1 MLKSIAFTWTLQK
14 LGCLMSQM
22 KHSAL
27 ISPDDEAYAVSDILV
42 STFRGHSRDKELVQ
56 QWKLFLS
63 AWFSAFLLSFP
74 IKRKFLGS
82 YKSLFPIRTLF
93 GLSLS
98 FYFLKFSWD
107 SVCPCSHKQHKM
119 KQFIS
124 ANYSL
129 SFIDPFLSLCHGQV
143 QVYML
148 DS

>member
-1 MLKSIAFTWTLQK
+1 MLKSIASSWTLRK
-14 LGCLMSQM
+14 LGCHMSQM
-22 KHSAL
+22 KLSAL
-27 ISPDDEAYAVSDILV
+27 ISPADEAYAVSDVLV
-42 STFRGHSRDKELVQ
+42 RTFRGHTSDKELVQ
-56 QWKLFLS
+56 QWKFFLL
-63 AWFSAFLLSFP
+63 AWFSAFLLPFP

-82 YKSLFPIRTLF
+82 FKSPFPIRILF
-93 GLSLS
+93 SLSLS

-107 SVCPCSHKQHKM
+107 SVCLCSYKQHKM

-129 SFIDPFLSLCHGQV
+129 SFIDPSLSLYHGQV